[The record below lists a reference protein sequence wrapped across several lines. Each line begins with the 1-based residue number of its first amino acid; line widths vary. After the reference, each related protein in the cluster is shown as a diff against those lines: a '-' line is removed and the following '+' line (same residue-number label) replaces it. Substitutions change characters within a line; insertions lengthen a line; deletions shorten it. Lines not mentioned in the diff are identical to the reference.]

1 KTYFEASLDAAHLRM
16 IFKLAQIFP
25 SGVGGG
31 INTYVV

>member
-1 KTYFEASLDAAHLRM
+1 
-16 IFKLAQIFP
+16 AQIFP

>member
-1 KTYFEASLDAAHLRM
+1 
-16 IFKLAQIFP
+16 LAQIFP